1 MHPLA
6 PNPSLCESSRTLVLA
21 LVLALV
27 LVLVLVLVLRATYP
41 YVCVY
46 RTIIA

>member
-21 LVLALV
+21 LVL
-27 LVLVLVLVLRATYP
+27 VLVLVLVLRATYP
-41 YVCVY
+41 YVCAY

>member
-6 PNPSLCESSRTLVLA
+6 PNPSLCESSRTLVL
-21 LVLALV
+21 VLAM
-27 LVLVLVLVLRATYP
+27 VLVLRAPYP
-41 YVCVY
+41 HVCVY